1 MVKVLSAVRPN
12 AGIQAEYR
20 KKLLALLAE
29 LDRSVVYWLRASYRK
44 NPPAMAMD
52 ESSANALE
60 REMQRLADTWMAKVN
75 RAGDRMA
82 KWFAKTSGDRSDRV
96 MRKILDEAGMT
107 VRFKLSKRAADV
119 LDATIAE
126 NVGLIK
132 SIGQEHL
139 ADVQGLVMRSVAQGR
154 DVGWLTAQIEKRYD
168 VTTRRAALIARDQ
181 NNKATA
187 NIVMA
192 RQLDAGITKAMW
204 LHSAGGKVPRASHV
218 KAGREKLIY
227 DVEKGA
233 FIDNEWIYPGQLINC
248 RCVCRSV
255 IEGIDY

>member
-1 MVKVLSAVRPN
+1 MAKVLTPVRPN

-20 KKLLALLAE
+20 KKLLSLLAE

-52 ESSANALE
+52 DSAFELE
-60 REMQRLADTWMAKVN
+60 KEMQRLSTTWMEKVN
-75 RAGDRMA
+75 SAGVRMA
-82 KWFAKTSGDRSDRV
+82 KWFAKTAGERSDRV
-96 MRKILDEAGMT
+96 MRKILNEAGMT
-107 VRFKLSKRAADV
+107 VRFKLSKRAIDV
-119 LDATIAE
+119 LEATTAE
-126 NVGLIK
+126 NVGLIR
-132 SIGQEHL
+132 SIAQEHL

-154 DVGWLTAQIEKRYD
+154 DVGWLTSQIEKRYGL
-168 VTTRRAALIARDQ
+168 TTQRAALIARDQ

-192 RQLDAGITKAMW
+192 RQLDAGITKAIW
-204 LHSAGGKVPRASHV
+204 VHSTGGKVPRVSHV

-227 DVEKGA
+227 DVSKGA

-248 RCVCRSV
+248 RCVSRSV
-255 IEGIDY
+255 IEGLDY